1 MKTIR
6 IGLAEDHDMVR
17 QSLVRV
23 IADYKDIEIVFEAR
37 DGQELFVHLEKKV
50 IDIIL
55 LDVKMPVL
63 DGKKAM
69 VKLKKEFPKI
79 KIIVVSAYSE
89 DDLVLEYVRLG
100 ANGFL
105 PKYSDLKQLM
115 SAIYSTNQDGFYFE
129 EATLD
134 LLDKK
139 GLSPFGGLKK
149 LTSRE
154 ISVLS
159 FLCTGKSTKEIAF
172 ELNISESTVAGFKH
186 RLFQKTGA
194 SDISGLINYAIKH
207 RFLQGKKL
215 GK

>member
-1 MKTIR
+1 MIRKIR

-23 IADYKDIEIVFEAR
+23 IKDYKDIVIAFEAR
-37 DGQELFVHLEKKV
+37 DGHELFYHLETKK

-55 LDVKMPVL
+55 LDIKMPVF

-69 VKLKKEFPKI
+69 VKLKREFPGI

-100 ANGFL
+100 ADGFL
-105 PKYSDLKQLM
+105 PKYSDLNQLM
-115 SAIYSTNQDGFYFE
+115 NAIYATSKNGFYFE
-129 EATLD
+129 EATLE

-139 GLSPFGGLKK
+139 GLSPFGGLKR
-149 LTSRE
+149 LTPRE
-154 ISVLS
+154 ISVIN
-159 FLCTGKSTKEIAF
+159 FLCIGKSAKEIAI

-186 RLFQKTGA
+186 RLLRKTGA
-194 SDISGLINYAIKH
+194 EDIDGLYSYALKH
-207 RFLQGKKL
+207 RFLR
-215 GK
+215 